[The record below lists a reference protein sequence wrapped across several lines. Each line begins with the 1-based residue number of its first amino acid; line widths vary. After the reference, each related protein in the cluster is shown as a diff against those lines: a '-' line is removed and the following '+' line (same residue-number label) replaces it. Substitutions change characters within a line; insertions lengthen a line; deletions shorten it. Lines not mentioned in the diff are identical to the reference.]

1 MSRSFRFSFEHLP
14 SRTLLSHGFD
24 SLDLFDNVE
33 RHHREDNKAA
43 EISSFESKSNSG
55 KGSSHSTNESIT
67 NTNAISILPEWKD
80 DSGSAK
86 VASDLAK
93 QGHREDDTTSE
104 ETDSPSIPSDDA
116 STSLNAEV
124 SVFDPEGESSDG
136 QSTLSS
142 DEEDE
147 GRDKIDDENES
158 GESHSDIKSDEDH
171 QSGSSTDSKD
181 EDEETD
187 RDSSD
192 ELDDHSNSGS
202 KESDADHSGSGSHED
217 DEEDHEESDLSSDE
231 ENSDRED
238 GHSDDDDSLLNL
250 NDSSHPSDD
259 AEDDE
264 HSSRDHDDSEY
275 ERESDDDA
283 EKEFEDDDSLKTVGS
298 NSGSGGNS
306 GSNSGSDR
314 DDEEEHDSS
323 DRDIDNDADD
333 DEHHDD
339 EDHHS
344 EYSGPGSDN
353 DEPEH
358 DEANSPRD
366 ADTGS
371 MDDGSEEDSEP
382 DIDLDEDGSSDFVT
396 VPSSNG
402 EDTSGSNAT
411 SDESL
416 SSSDEEG
423 TPTPIVNSPSPII
436 PVNETQTNTPAPV
449 SDTLPP
455 AINPVV
461 PSRIETEIAE
471 SPAIPA
477 NTPVPTVTSGNASE
491 TPVTVPVVIAPPS
504 SSTIST
510 TAALSDSVEDNVVTS
525 TPSVTPRSSNSG
537 TGSTAANGS
546 LATSSAGSSVGLNSD
561 KAGNLLAVSFVQTS
575 NGSRTTAPVDS
586 TSTKESAGLAF
597 PVLMSDAPSA
607 AHAARPQSVG
617 SEIHADQEEPTS
629 GDSESPPVHQHADVM
644 ADAPPSVVA
653 LEVAR
658 VPASQ
663 SWLTVPQWLI
673 DSLSSLESS
682 DIVPSTEEWEQVW
695 EDAQALVSPSS
706 NVFSEQ
712 NSFSWLMAGG
722 VAATAIIYRRSVAS
736 KDDKRAWLELSPGLI
751 DDVFIK

>member
-1 MSRSFRFSFEHLP
+1 MSRSFRFSFERLL
-14 SRTLLSHGFD
+14 SRTLLSHGFG
-24 SLDLFDNVE
+24 SLDLFDHVE
-33 RHHREDNKAA
+33 PHHREDNKAA
-43 EISSFESKSNSG
+43 EVSSLESKSDSG

-80 DSGSAK
+80 DFGSAK

-93 QGHREDDTTSE
+93 QRHGEDDSTSD
-104 ETDSPSIPSDDA
+104 ETDSASIPSDDA

-147 GRDKIDDENES
+147 GREKVDDENES

-181 EDEETD
+181 EDEESD

-192 ELDDHSNSGS
+192 ELDNHSNSGS

-238 GHSDDDDSLLNL
+238 GHSDDDESLLNL
-250 NDSSHPSDD
+250 NNSSHPSDD

-264 HSSRDHDDSEY
+264 HSSRDHDDSED

-283 EKEFEDDDSLKTVGS
+283 EKELEDDDSLETVGS

-314 DDEEEHDSS
+314 DDEEEYDSS
-323 DRDIDNDADD
+323 DRDIENDD
-333 DEHHDD
+333 DDD

-353 DEPEH
+353 HEPEH
-358 DEANSPRD
+358 DEANSSSD
-366 ADTGS
+366 ADTVS
-371 MDDGSEEDSEP
+371 MDDDSEEDSEP
-382 DIDLDEDGSSDFVT
+382 DIDLKEDDASDFVT

-402 EDTSGSNAT
+402 EDTSDSNAT

-416 SSSDEEG
+416 SSSGEEE

-449 SDTLPP
+449 SDTLSP
-455 AINPVV
+455 AITPVV
-461 PSRIETEIAE
+461 PSRIETVIAE

-477 NTPVPTVTSGNASE
+477 NTPVPTVTSGNTSE

-510 TAALSDSVEDNVVTS
+510 TAAPSDSVEDHVVTS
-525 TPSVTPRSSNSG
+525 TPSVTPQSSNSG
-537 TGSTAANGS
+537 TGSTAVNGS
-546 LATSSAGSSVGLNSD
+546 LATSSASSSVGLNSD

-629 GDSESPPVHQHADVM
+629 GDSESPPVHQHPDVM

-695 EDAQALVSPSS
+695 EDAQALVTPSS